1 LKSKKQKTKKM
12 TTISLNTLN
21 TPTGVGVGS
30 ASSLNDLGSQKVESA
45 TDELKVIVE
54 MIMRKV
60 VPSFIS
66 IDEDSLQMVT
76 NCSLEFMSSLTSE
89 ALTTSTLK
97 SRPFVKGE
105 DLIES
110 IRSLGYEDYV
120 NSITVYSDK
129 LNSHLTLCGQCQPN
143 NVKTPKEKKSNKRAF
158 AETATTSSATQ
169 SSSSKNINIKGATD
183 ANNGTE
189 DGGGGGGGGGGE
201 KKISY
206 YKRKKLEQAA
216 AAAAAAVAAAGLA
229 ASIGSSDLA
238 AVIQSIGT
246 NNKDNNNNPP
256 VEKPKRGGKRT
267 PKNSS
272 FSFSEPIN
280 SNSATVTTT
289 GNNNNNN
296 PTSSSVMND
305 QSSQSQPQQLQ
316 QPAKKKPGSSSRKDQ
331 KAKSNW
337 LDPSYVE
344 EFQKKM
350 NEALLEAN
358 PTTFL
363 KTLSKQMG
371 LPSRMVTDHFD
382 EYVKISTNLFF
393 K

>member
-169 SSSSKNINIKGATD
+169 SSSSKNTNIKGAND
-183 ANNGTE
+183 ANNGA
-189 DGGGGGGGGGGE
+189 DDGGGGGE

-246 NNKDNNNNPP
+246 NNKDNNNNNPP
-256 VEKPKRGGKRT
+256 LEKPKRGGKRT

-272 FSFSEPIN
+272 SSSSEPIN

-289 GNNNNNN
+289 SNNNNNN
-296 PTSSSVMND
+296 PTSSSVLND

-316 QPAKKKPGSSSRKDQ
+316 QPAKKKPSASSRKDQ

-382 EYVKISTNLFF
+382 E
-393 K
+393 